1 MAELLMTEQVTIAA
15 SALIR
20 VFGMA
25 TLSFVIAMLW
35 TPILTDLLYK
45 YRLGKRIR
53 ETSITGERAKYF
65 WKFHKEKANTPTM
78 GGLLVWIT
86 TAVLTL
92 LFNLSRE
99 GTWLPVFALVATGV
113 VGAVDD
119 LLNVYGVGP
128 HSGGFRF
135 RDKLV
140 IYLLIALAGAW
151 WFALKLDWIHRG
163 IHLPGVGDFT
173 LGWWYAALFT
183 LVVVATAFA
192 VDVTDGLDGLSGG
205 LLAIAFGAYAL
216 IALLQGQLAIA
227 VFCGTIVG
235 ALLAFLWFNIYPARF
250 FMGDTG
256 VIALGSTL
264 AVIAFL
270 TNQVAALPI
279 IGSVFFIEAASSVGQ
294 IISKRILQRK
304 ILLSAPLHH
313 HFQAKGWPEPK
324 IVMRFWVIGAVMA
337 VMGVV
342 VALFGRSGSSMPF

>member
-15 SALIR
+15 DSLIR
-20 VFGMA
+20 VFSLA
-25 TLSFVIAMLW
+25 TLSFVIAILW

-53 ETSITGERAKYF
+53 QTAITGDKASYF
-65 WKFHKEKANTPTM
+65 WKFHKGKSGTPTM
-78 GGLLVWIT
+78 GGILVWVT

-92 LFNLSRE
+92 LFNFSRE

-119 LLNVYGVGP
+119 LLNIYGIGP

-135 RDKLV
+135 RDKLL

-151 WFALKLDWIHRG
+151 WFAVKLDWINRG
-163 IHLPGVGDFT
+163 IHLPGIGDYT
-173 LGWWYAALFT
+173 IGWWYAALFT

-205 LLAIAFGAYAL
+205 LLAIAFSAYAL
-216 IALLQGQLAIA
+216 IALLQGQVAIA
-227 VFCGTIVG
+227 AFAGTIVG

-256 VIALGSTL
+256 VIALGSSL

-270 TNQVAALPI
+270 TNQVAVLPVV
-279 IGSVFFIEAASSVGQ
+279 GFVFFVEAVSSVSQ
-294 IISKRILQRK
+294 ILSKRLFGKK
-304 ILLSAPLHH
+304 IFLSAPLHH

-324 IVMRFWVIGAVMA
+324 IVMRFWVIGSVMA
-337 VMGVV
+337 VFGVV
-342 VALFGRSGSSMPF
+342 VALFGRSGSSAPF